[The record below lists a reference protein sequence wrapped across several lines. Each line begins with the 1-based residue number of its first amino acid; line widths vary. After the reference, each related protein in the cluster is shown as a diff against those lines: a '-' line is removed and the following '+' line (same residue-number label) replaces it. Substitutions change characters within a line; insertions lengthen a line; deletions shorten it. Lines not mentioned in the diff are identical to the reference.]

1 MVMMHKIEQAQSR
14 LDSYLSGIDLHQD
27 TVDTSVSKSDQILTI
42 VLLSCLLGLI
52 LLNLIF
58 YILYRRLK
66 RVKLRV
72 RDITLSISPPL
83 SCSSEDFTAGNGGEN
98 NKAVSSSAVE
108 LRSVD
113 GYIISHRSLSETEL
127 KCVP

>member
-113 GYIISHRSLSETEL
+113 GYIIPHRSLSETEL